1 MDNKDYSGLLLQN
14 ITRSLP
20 SSKIEDN
27 WQACSRSR
35 GFSQTKSQETTANTS
50 LPPTNAIITS
60 SCSGFNA
67 EYPSSFLVTK
77 LHFLLCRVD
86 CQRMI
91 WTVLW
96 MSYTRRSGHMST
108 RIVGVICDVNRI
120 LQSDWRRT
128 ISFMWQ
134 TQNLVLVCNP
144 TIHTRDMLGSAQLTT
159 ALQKVCGCDTYST
172 LKDGK

>member
-91 WTVLW
+91 WTTMNELHSEKWAYEYQNCGGDLW
-96 MSYTRRSGHMST
+96 RKQNTAIWLKTHNFIHVADTKPS
-108 RIVGVICDVNRI
+108 IGVQPNY
-120 LQSDWRRT
+120 
-128 ISFMWQ
+128 
-134 TQNLVLVCNP
+134 P
-144 TIHTRDMLGSAQLTT
+144 HTRYVGLCPTNNGSTKSVWVWYIQH
-159 ALQKVCGCDTYST
+159 S
-172 LKDGK
+172 